1 MPHGTAPGAFLKQVS
16 ELDPADRY
24 IVEQLQEDGRR
35 SFARIA
41 RATDLTEKTIR
52 NRVRNLIDAGIIQI
66 TAVTDP
72 HALGYH
78 SSALLGLTT
87 DPAAP
92 ASETAGKLLSISA
105 IDYVVVATG
114 RYGLFAEL
122 ICRDRDELQAVIENE
137 IGSLGGIRAIESFP
151 YLSLHYQL
159 ASFEAARRKSAK
171 ETGVVPRALSETDRK
186 IVQAL
191 SDDGRMP
198 LQAVADRLN
207 ISESQVRNRFN
218 DMVAAGVMS
227 VIAIV
232 NPMSLAYGT
241 VAWVAVR
248 VGGGH
253 AVREVADGL
262 SGLSHITYVAIC
274 AGRFD
279 IFTEVACRDEAE
291 LSAIVD
297 SEIRPMPGVATT
309 EISIYQYLHY
319 KRLTPNRG

>member
-1 MPHGTAPGAFLKQVS
+1 MPHGTAPGAFLRQAA
-16 ELDPADRY
+16 ELDPADRR

-35 SFARIA
+35 SFAGIA
-41 RATDLTEKTIR
+41 RATDLTERTIR
-52 NRVRNLIDAGIIQI
+52 TRVRNLIDSGIIQI
-66 TAVTDP
+66 AAVTDP
-72 HALGYH
+72 RALGYH

-92 ASETAGKLLSISA
+92 ASGTAARLLSIPA
-105 IDYVVVATG
+105 IDYVVVSTG

-122 ICRDRDELQAVIENE
+122 ICRDRGELQAVIENE
-137 IGSLGGIRAIESFP
+137 VGTLGGIRTIESFP

-159 ASFEAARRKSAK
+159 ASFEAARRKSAS
-171 ETGVVPRALSETDRK
+171 ETGVVPRPLSAVNRR

-198 LQAVADRLN
+198 LQAVADRLC
-207 ISESQVRNRFN
+207 ISESQVRKRFN
-218 DMVAAGVMS
+218 DMTAAGVVS

-253 AVREVADGL
+253 SAREVADGL

-279 IFTEVACRDEAE
+279 IFSEIACRDESE
-291 LSAIVD
+291 LLAIVD
-297 SEIRPMPGVATT
+297 SEIRPMPGVMTA
-309 EISIYQYLHY
+309 EISIYQHLHY